1 MKILGIDPG
10 YERLGIAIV
19 EKRENKDFLVFS
31 ECFQTSKNL
40 NFHER
45 LLLIGNHIEE
55 IIQTHRPDTLAIET
69 LMFNTNQKTAMN
81 VAEAR
86 GVILFQATKNRLEI
100 FEYTPLQIKIAI
112 TGYGRSDKNQ
122 VTEMVKRLIVIPS
135 SDRATAGEVKDDEYD
150 AIACAITCF
159 ASYNSLKIR

>member
-1 MKILGIDPG
+1 MRVLGIDPG
-10 YERLGIAIV
+10 YERLGIAVV
-19 EKRENKDFLVFS
+19 EKRENEDFLVFS

-40 NFHER
+40 DFHER
-45 LLLIGNHIEE
+45 LLLLGNRVEE
-55 IIQTHRPDTLAIET
+55 IIKIHQPNTLAIET

-86 GVILFQATKNRLEI
+86 GVVLYQAVKNKLSV

-122 VTEMVKRLIVIPS
+122 VTEMVKRLIK
-135 SDRATAGEVKDDEYD
+135 TEKKEMKDDEYD
-150 AIACAITCF
+150 AIATAITCF
-159 ASYNSLKIR
+159 ASYKVQNRK

>member
-1 MKILGIDPG
+1 MRVLGIDPG

-19 EKRENKDFLVFS
+19 EKRENKDFLVYS
-31 ECFQTSKNL
+31 ECFQTSKEL
-40 NFHER
+40 DFHER
-45 LLLIGNHIEE
+45 LLLLGNRVEE
-55 IIQTHRPDTLAIET
+55 VIQTHQPTALAIET

-86 GVILFQATKNRLEI
+86 GIVIFQAIKKSLQI

-122 VTEMVKRLIVIPS
+122 VTEMVKRLIATEK
-135 SDRATAGEVKDDEYD
+135 RAMKDDEYD

-159 ASYNSLKIR
+159 ASYKVQNRK